1 MLHEEGSVL
10 MGGIFE
16 AVITGLLTGAI
27 YALMAA
33 GLTLIFGVMDIIN
46 VGQGALVI
54 LGAYLSYALS
64 QYLHIDPFIG
74 LLITMPVMFGLGVL
88 IEWAF
93 IRPLKVDR
101 TMLSILVTFAIAL
114 IIEGVLSQ
122 IFSTNV
128 VQLHAWYV
136 DSSLR
141 IGNFYLGYVYVFGFL
156 LSLVLLAGLY
166 LLLYRTKFGQSVRA
180 SMQNR
185 TAAELIGIRV
195 NRVSAITFGIGTALT
210 AAGGVA
216 FGATTAFNPGT
227 HYDLISRLLAIII
240 LGGMGSLRGALI
252 ASLGMLVIE
261 DVTAFVWSPIWASTV
276 FFVALVIVLLVRPQG
291 LFGQLEGRKQ

>member
-1 MLHEEGSVL
+1 ML
-10 MGGIFE
+10 IIIE
-16 AVITGLLTGAI
+16 AIITGLLTGGV
-27 YALMAA
+27 YALMAS

-46 VGQGALVI
+46 VGQGALVV
-54 LGAYLSYALS
+54 LGAYLSYVLS
-64 QYLHIDPFIG
+64 TYLHIDLFLG
-74 LLITMPVMFGLGVL
+74 LFITMPVMFGIGVL

-101 TMLSILVTFAIAL
+101 TMLSILVTFAVAL

-122 IFSTNV
+122 FFSTTLI
-128 VQLHAWYV
+128 QLHAWYV
-136 DSSLR
+136 DASLQ
-141 IGNFYLGYVYVFGFL
+141 IGSFYLGYIYVFGFA
-156 LSLVLLAGLY
+156 LSLILLGGLY

-185 TAAELIGIRV
+185 TAAELIGISV
-195 NRVSAITFGIGTALT
+195 GKVSAITFGAGVALA
-210 AAGGVA
+210 AAGGMV

-252 ASLGMLVIE
+252 ASLGMLVVE
-261 DVTAFVWSPIWASTV
+261 DVTAVVWSPVWASTV
-276 FFVALVIVLLVRPQG
+276 FFIALVIILLVRPQG

>member
-1 MLHEEGSVL
+1 ME
-10 MGGIFE
+10 GIFE
-16 AVITGLLTGAI
+16 AVVTGLLTGAI
-27 YALMAA
+27 YALMAS

-54 LGAYLSYALS
+54 LGAYLSYVLS
-64 QYLHIDPFIG
+64 VYLHIDLFLG

-93 IRPLKVDR
+93 IRPLRADR
-101 TMLSILVTFAIAL
+101 TTLSILVTFAVAL

-122 IFSTNV
+122 IFGTNI

-136 DSSLR
+136 NASLQ
-141 IGNFYLGYVYVFGFL
+141 IGNFYLGDIYVFSFL
-156 LSLVLLAGLY
+156 LSLFLLSGLY
-166 LLLYRTKFGQSVRA
+166 LLLYHTKFGHSVRA

-195 NRVSAITFGIGTALT
+195 ERVSAITFGIGMALA
-210 AAGGVA
+210 AAGGMA
-216 FGATTAFNPGT
+216 FGATTAFNPGS

-240 LGGMGSLRGALI
+240 LGGMGSLRGSLI
-252 ASLGMLVIE
+252 ASLSMLVVE
-261 DVTAFVWSPIWASTV
+261 NVTAYIWSPVWASTV
-276 FFVALVIVLLVRPQG
+276 FFIALVIILLMRPQG
-291 LFGQLEGRKQ
+291 LFGQREGRQQ